1 MSNTQPSNQA
11 HSADQAPDGDDHINA
26 RHQRRMQRKK
36 ALMDEKIEQAQ
47 RETGVL
53 LVHTG
58 NGKGKS
64 SSAFGMVMRALGHGM
79 KVGVVQ
85 FIKGAMSTGEEIFLR
100 RFPEEVQFYAM
111 GEGYTWETQNRER
124 DIEKAMIAWEQGKK
138 FLSDP
143 TIGLVVFDELN
154 IALKYH
160 YLDIET
166 VIADIDARPEMQ
178 HVVVTGRGALPE
190 LIAIADT
197 VTEMQVVK
205 HAFKD
210 GIVAQAGVEW

>member
-1 MSNTQPSNQA
+1 MNEQGNEQNKDS
-11 HSADQAPDGDDHINA
+11 DINERHRA
-26 RHQRRMQRKK
+26 RMARKK
-36 ALMDEKIEQAQ
+36 AVVDEHIKQAQ
-47 RETGVL
+47 REAGVI
-53 LVHTG
+53 VVNTG

-64 SSAFGMVMRALGHGM
+64 SSAFGMVVRALGHGM

-85 FIKGAMSTGEEIFLR
+85 FIKGAMSTGEEKFLR
-100 RFPEEVQFYAM
+100 RFPDEVSFHAM

-124 DIEKAMIAWEQGKK
+124 DIEKAQAAWEKGKT
-138 FLSDP
+138 FLADP

-154 IALKYH
+154 IALKYQ
-160 YLDIET
+160 YLDVQQ
-166 VIADIDARPEMQ
+166 VITDLLGRPEMQ
-178 HVVVTGRGALPE
+178 HVVITGRGAPPE
-190 LIAIADT
+190 LIEIADT

>member
-1 MSNTQPSNQA
+1 M
-11 HSADQAPDGDDHINA
+11 

-36 ALMDEKIEQAQ
+36 ELMDQKIEAAQ
-47 RETGVL
+47 RKTGV
-53 LVHTG
+53 VVINGG

-64 SSAFGMVMRALGHGM
+64 SSGFGMVMRAMGHGM
-79 KVGVVQ
+79 QVGVVQ

-100 RFPEEVQFYAM
+100 RFPDEVSFHAM

-124 DIEKAMIAWEQGKK
+124 DIEKARLAWQKAKE

-143 TIGLVVFDELN
+143 KIGMVLLDELN

-160 YLDIET
+160 YLDVQQ
-166 VIADIDARPEMQ
+166 VIADLDARPEMQ
-178 HVVVTGRGALPE
+178 HVIITGRGALPE
-190 LIAIADT
+190 LIEIADT

-205 HAFKD
+205 HAFND
-210 GIVAQAGVEW
+210 GIVAQAGIEW